1 MDNAKGIKK
10 DRYNQGDAAMP
21 RFCVSFFNKLLS
33 SDGHPFKALQRVIS
47 VEAESAADAARIAE
61 ERFARVE
68 DVEVWKLHAQFV
80 EVRPD
85 DTARAGS

>member
-1 MDNAKGIKK
+1 
-10 DRYNQGDAAMP
+10 MP

-33 SDGHPFKALQRVIS
+33 SDGHPFKTLQRVIN

-85 DTARAGS
+85 DTVRPAL